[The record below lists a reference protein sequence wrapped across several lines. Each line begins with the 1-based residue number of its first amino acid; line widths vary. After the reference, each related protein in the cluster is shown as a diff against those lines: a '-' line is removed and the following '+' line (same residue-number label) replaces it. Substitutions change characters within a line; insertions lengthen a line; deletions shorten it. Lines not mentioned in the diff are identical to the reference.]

1 MRLFYDTM
9 RTPEFMEFYIEV
21 QGRKITRAVQ
31 ISTSDRST
39 ENILQMLRARAH
51 VEGDRL
57 SDVTGFRLYD
67 KTRKMCVQK
76 TLSLPYK
83 FEEARDML
91 GRAIDEAR
99 RTVQE
104 QEGSVSDV

>member
-21 QGRKITRAVQ
+21 QGRKITRTVQ
-31 ISTSDRST
+31 ISTNERST
-39 ENILQMLRARAH
+39 ANVIQMLRARAH

-67 KTRKMCVQK
+67 KARKVCIQK

-91 GRAIDEAR
+91 GRSIDEAR
-99 RTVQE
+99 RLVQE
-104 QEGSVSDV
+104 QEGSEQV

>member
-9 RTPEFMEFYIEV
+9 RTPEIMEFYIEV

-31 ISTSDRST
+31 VHTSGKT
-39 ENILQMLRARAH
+39 KYGIVHTVHIRA
-51 VEGDRL
+51 VIEGDRL

-99 RTVQE
+99 RMVQE
-104 QEGSVSDV
+104 QEGSEHK